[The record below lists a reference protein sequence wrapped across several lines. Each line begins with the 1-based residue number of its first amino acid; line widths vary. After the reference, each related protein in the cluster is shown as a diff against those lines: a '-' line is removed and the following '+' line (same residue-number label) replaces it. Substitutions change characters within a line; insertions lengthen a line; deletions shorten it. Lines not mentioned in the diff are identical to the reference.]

1 MSQIPA
7 SILNQR
13 FVSALDTPEGKT
25 KVAQAGQRWIRDQLR
40 EDRYTSQILP
50 LEPVSVNDYQVSTRH
65 DTPVVIVGIE
75 PESRAMSMTFRGEPK
90 ARLISAP
97 RVEVPFYTVSSEL
110 LHKTEE
116 ELLVY
121 QKLGQPVTKI
131 IEDNTIKDI
140 QAIED
145 RNFTLHIEQAVQ
157 ALQTEANGGSATILN
172 RTTIAAGTVVEYSV
186 RKGALARAS
195 TTDDAVVYA
204 PQREDFVEL
213 FKMIDGRRLRT
224 GIFLIT
230 EPDWDGVLSWTTEEI
245 GSPLQSETARD
256 GWSHNLMLGRKY
268 VRTTKTEI
276 LKPGNIY
283 AFTDPEYL
291 GKFFRLTDTKFYID
305 KIART
310 IKWQAWENI
319 GMVLANISSVVK
331 MELYSGD
338 ATSNDDQSILATVSP
353 EGEED
358 LNSVNHRVADG
369 LYYPKTELF

>member
-75 PESRAMSMTFRGEPK
+75 PQSRAMSMTFRGEPK

-110 LHKTEE
+110 FHKTEE

-145 RNFTLHIEQAVQ
+145 RNFTIHIESCVQ
-157 ALQTEANGGSATILN
+157 ALQTEANGGSVTTLN
-172 RTTIAAGTVVEYSV
+172 ASAIDGGSVVEYSV
-186 RKGALARAS
+186 RKGELARAAAADNE
-195 TTDDAVVYA
+195 TVLPV
-204 PQREDFVEL
+204 QRIDFVEL
-213 FKMIDGRRLRT
+213 FKMLDGRRLRT

-230 EPDWDGVLSWTTEEI
+230 EPDWDSVLAWTTEDM

-276 LKPGNIY
+276 LRPGNIY

-319 GMVLANISSVVK
+319 GMVLANVSSVVK

-338 ATSNDDQSILATVSP
+338 ATTQNADTILSTVSP

-369 LYYPKTELF
+369 LYYPTTKLY